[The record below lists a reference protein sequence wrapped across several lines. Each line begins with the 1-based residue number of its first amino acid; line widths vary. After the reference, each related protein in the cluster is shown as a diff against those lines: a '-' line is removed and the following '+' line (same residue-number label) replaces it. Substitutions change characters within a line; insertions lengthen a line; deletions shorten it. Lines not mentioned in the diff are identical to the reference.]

1 MKRKRIMIT
10 VFSLLF
16 ILIMCLVILDK
27 LNFFDEAIYQFII
40 SKRST
45 FLDHYF
51 IFITKFGNYP
61 FILFLIVILMLS
73 FHNRYSW
80 FIGFGSLGCISMN
93 TIVKNIIKRSRPDT
107 LRLIKQGGYSFPSG
121 HAMISISLY
130 GFLLYLV
137 LTKIK
142 NNYLKYILVVLLC
155 ILILSIG
162 ISRIYLGVHFASDVI
177 AGYILSLIYVIIL
190 IEIDLNIHGGR

>member
-45 FLDHYF
+45 FFDHYF

-130 GFLLYLV
+130 GFLIYLV

-142 NNYLKYILVVLLC
+142 NNYLKYTLVVLLC

-190 IEIDLNIHGGR
+190 IEIDLGIKGGR